1 MSKRRTRSS
10 TVRDEILDDESQMD
24 PDYTPESGSGLSQSS
39 GTTEEDVIE
48 IGSDENSDRRAI
60 ADSEV
65 DVDEFIR
72 GAKSKNTLA
81 SDNYFLKLYKDT
93 MKSVAMNNGHGDY
106 PGLLETRYEDLP
118 KYLEKFFM
126 VCVKRDGTIFNASTI
141 EQYYQVLLQQT
152 FHFFILVS
160 SLNYLKN

>member
-1 MSKRRTRSS
+1 MFEKYVLDINLFIYFADPIMSKRRTRSS

-72 GAKSKNTLA
+72 GAK
-81 SDNYFLKLYKDT
+81 
-93 MKSVAMNNGHGDY
+93 
-106 PGLLETRYEDLP
+106 
-118 KYLEKFFM
+118 
-126 VCVKRDGTIFNASTI
+126 
-141 EQYYQVLLQQT
+141 EQEQEHPRL
-152 FHFFILVS
+152 
-160 SLNYLKN
+160 